1 MSRGRSKARRCAL
14 QALYQW
20 QMAGQNLSDI
30 ESQFLTEQDLTG
42 ADQPYFSE
50 LLRGVPQQLTELDG
64 HYRAFLDRGV
74 EYLDPVELAILRIG
88 VYELMNH
95 PEIPYRVI
103 INEAVELAKTFGADQ
118 SHRYINGVLDKVA
131 REQRAAEIKMRTP

>member
-20 QMAGQNLSDI
+20 QVAGQNVGDI

-50 LLRGVPQQLTELDG
+50 LLRGVPLHLTDLDG
-64 HYRAFLDRGV
+64 RYRAFLDRSIDDLV
-74 EYLDPVELAILRIG
+74 PVELAILRIG
-88 VYELMNH
+88 GGGGGSR
-95 PEIPYRVI
+95 PEGP
-103 INEAVELAKTFGADQ
+103 D
-118 SHRYINGVLDKVA
+118 
-131 REQRAAEIKMRTP
+131 